1 RALHNHSGPEGM
13 RTFGHTPI
21 RTSPKALLGQ
31 GQNPPTRQGRKQTD
45 YRLLWLL
52 DIQSSSR
59 TEVKNNFQ

>member
-1 RALHNHSGPEGM
+1 M

-52 DIQSSSR
+52 GIQSSSR